1 MTSQRPSCSAVG
13 LSKRRAMQTLSD
25 LTMNMAMTM
34 SMADAGPNAQCLR
47 GLIP

>member
-1 MTSQRPSCSAVG
+1 MTLQRPSCSAVG

-25 LTMNMAMTM
+25 LTMTMTM
-34 SMADAGPNAQCLR
+34 TMADAGPNAQCLR